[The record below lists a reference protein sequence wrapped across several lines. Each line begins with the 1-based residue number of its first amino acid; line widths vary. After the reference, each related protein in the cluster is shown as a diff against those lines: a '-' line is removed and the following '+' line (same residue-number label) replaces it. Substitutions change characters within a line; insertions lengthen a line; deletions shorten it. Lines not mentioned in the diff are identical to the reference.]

1 MIRKNNKMSSLQKAE
16 ELQGFIFI
24 LPWIIGFIAFTM
36 GPLLFSLYASF
47 TDYNITS
54 KMNFVGLKNYITMF
68 TKDPLYWTALKNT
81 IYYVV
86 IEVPLKTII
95 AILLAVMMN
104 QKIYGIKLFRTVFY
118 LPSVLSGVGVYIL
131 WMQMFNPTSGLVNTI
146 LGFFGIQGPA
156 WLFDPAWSKP
166 AVIIMKLWG
175 AGGTMLL
182 FLAALQGVP
191 QQLYESAEID
201 GANAIRKFFTITLPM
216 ITPAIFFH
224 VVTSLIGAF
233 QIFQE
238 AYVMSQNGDGGPVS
252 SLLFYNLHLWNKA
265 FEVFDMG
272 YASAMAWVLFAIVM
286 VLTVINLTVSKYWV
300 YYEGGEK

>member
-1 MIRKNNKMSSLQKAE
+1 MSSLQKAE